1 MGAGGGEAPSGSG
14 SEHSYYSAL
23 AGGGD
28 GITNAFIVS
37 NTGVVPWLMNHV
49 FIFVNP
55 PTAVLCFPTPQHGSF
70 TVSYGIAYW
79 FVRNSELRD
88 FYGRFRLQHE
98 VVCCCY
104 RPVKNCKPPDIA

>member
-55 PTAVLCFPTPQHGSF
+55 QLPSSSSLPHSMGLLPCRMELLIGLSGIQSSGIFMDGSGYSKRSSAVVIGLLKSVNP
-70 TVSYGIAYW
+70 
-79 FVRNSELRD
+79 
-88 FYGRFRLQHE
+88 
-98 VVCCCY
+98 
-104 RPVKNCKPPDIA
+104 